1 MFRNLLKITLLVTS
15 ILSLSIA
22 NGQYYV
28 SSAGLR
34 MGGSSGFT
42 YKKFFNEVEAMEI
55 LLSGRNKGVQ
65 ISLLYME
72 NRELDISFSEHLFFY
87 FGAGVHIGIEKKDRF
102 IRIYQPPPFSD
113 QFDIIH
119 RENTFFAMGID
130 GIAGV
135 EYRLLGFPLTIGL
148 DVKPYF
154 NFVGMRNLDFKFWDT
169 ALSVKYTF

>member
-1 MFRNLLKITLLVTS
+1 MFLNLLKITLLVAS
-15 ILSLSIA
+15 ILSFSNA

-34 MGGSSGFT
+34 MGGTSGFT
-42 YKKFFNEVEAMEI
+42 YKKFFNETEAMEI

-65 ISLLYME
+65 ICLLFLE
-72 NRELDISFSEHLFFY
+72 NREMDISFSEHLFFY
-87 FGAGVHIGIEKKDRF
+87 FGAGVHIGLEKKDRF
-102 IRIYQPPPFSD
+102 IRIYQPPPIAD

-154 NFVGMRNLDFKFWDT
+154 NFVGMRTLDFKFWDT

>member
-1 MFRNLLKITLLVTS
+1 MFRNLLKFTLLI
-15 ILSLSIA
+15 ILFLPFSDV
-22 NGQYYV
+22 NGQYYL

-42 YKKFFNEVEAMEI
+42 YKRFFTETEAMEV

-72 NRELDISFSEHLFFY
+72 YREMDISFSDHFFFY
-87 FGAGVHIGIEKKDRF
+87 FGAGVHIGLEKKDRF
-102 IRIYQPPPFSD
+102 IRLYQPPPISD

-119 RENTFFAMGID
+119 REKTFFAMGID

-154 NFVGMRNLDFKFWDT
+154 NFVGMRNLDFRFWDT
-169 ALSVKYTF
+169 ALSLKYTF